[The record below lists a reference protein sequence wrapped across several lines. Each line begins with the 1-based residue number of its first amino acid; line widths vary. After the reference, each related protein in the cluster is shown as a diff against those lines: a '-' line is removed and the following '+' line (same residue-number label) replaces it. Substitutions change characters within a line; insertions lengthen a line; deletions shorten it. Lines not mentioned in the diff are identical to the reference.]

1 MEEKER
7 GIMKLSIVLPA
18 LNHCDVTHECLD
30 AIFKNTKNEFELVL
44 IDDGSDDETTAI
56 EMLYPIDTLIRNR
69 TNRGFAPAVN
79 EGIRQSRGEYI
90 CIFNNDMI
98 VKKNWDQI
106 LISYLEKPEKEK
118 YGMVTGTLIEPN
130 MMSKEDFRTLKPTK
144 KGCNL
149 WEKGGPWM
157 FKKEVFKFTGM
168 FDEQFEYAQYEDTD
182 FLLRMAYAGYQH
194 GRVDECLVYH
204 YSALTQN
211 GELAKRVG
219 TDYRQANRTRFIKKW
234 GTVDISYQ
242 KAFQEEPQ
250 C

>member
-1 MEEKER
+1 M
-7 GIMKLSIVLPA
+7 SIIIPA
-18 LNHCDVTHECLD
+18 LNHCNVTQECLD
-30 AIFKNTKNEFELVL
+30 AVIKNTKNEYEIVF

-56 EMLYPIDTLIRNR
+56 EMIYPIDILIRNKQ
-69 TNRGFAPAVN
+69 NRGFAVAVN

-106 LISYLEKPEKEK
+106 LIRNLEKLKKDK
-118 YGMVTGTLIEPN
+118 YGMVTGTLIEPPATVEEF
-130 MMSKEDFRTLKPTK
+130 SKTKPDR
-144 KGCNL
+144 KGVL
-149 WEKGGPWM
+149 MWEKGGPWM

-168 FDEQFEYAQYEDTD
+168 FDEQFEFSQYEDSD
-182 FLLRMAYAGYQH
+182 FLLRMAYAGYRH
-194 GRVDECLVYH
+194 GRVEECLVYH

-211 GELAKRVG
+211 GELKKRIG
-219 TDYRQANRTRFIKKW
+219 TDYRQANRTRFIEKW
-234 GTVDISYQ
+234 GTLDIDYQ